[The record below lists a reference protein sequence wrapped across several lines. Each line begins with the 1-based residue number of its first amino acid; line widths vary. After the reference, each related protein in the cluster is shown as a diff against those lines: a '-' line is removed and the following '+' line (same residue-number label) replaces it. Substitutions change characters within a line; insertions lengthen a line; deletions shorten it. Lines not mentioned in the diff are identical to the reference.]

1 MDDIRNKTED
11 KNKTAIVKVEVP
23 QYGLIAFN
31 NDDCIKSLIKS
42 TQPTPY
48 VKKSLTSYTD
58 PVNSKNSLAYSEG
71 ALICSMPK
79 TKTLVG

>member
-1 MDDIRNKTED
+1 M
-11 KNKTAIVKVEVP
+11 KVETH

-42 TQPTPY
+42 TSTQPTPY

-58 PVNSKNSLAYSEG
+58 TVSSKNSLAYSEG
-71 ALICSMPK
+71 TLICSMPK
-79 TKTLVG
+79 SKTFVG